1 MITISLLGLDQYV
14 AGHYCKT
21 HTENLAQLFEIEED
35 EISFYAP
42 NSMIIHKGIEQTS
55 WNTEVIVH
63 LPTKYAVLE
72 KKVADYLIKTLK
84 DITINLNI
92 TFEYFEESSHY
103 QYINEDYPRFI
114 KADNIIDADDP
125 YAEEDAEEYDGP
137 IPEPYLGNVF
147 EGKQDELDAK
157 YSADEEYLSDKDK

>member
-1 MITISLLGLDQYV
+1 MITISILGLDQYV
-14 AGHYCKT
+14 VGHYSKM
-21 HTENLAQLFEIEED
+21 HTENLAQLLEVEED
-35 EISFYAP
+35 DISFYAP

-72 KKVADYLIKTLK
+72 NKVADYLIKTLK
-84 DITINLNI
+84 DVTINLNV

-103 QYINEDYPRFI
+103 EYINDDYPRFI
-114 KADNIIDADDP
+114 KADNIVDADDP
-125 YAEEDAEEYDGP
+125 YSEKDEEEYDGE

-147 EGKQDELDAK
+147 EGRQDELDAK
-157 YSADEEYLSDKDK
+157 YNADEEYLSDKDK